1 MCTNNKSSPF
11 FTMPEATTVLNQ
23 LQHLLPLQEFQ
34 GFVNAHKA
42 DRYTKKLSCK
52 DQLTILLYAQAT
64 GKNSLREIETALRIQ
79 DSTWYHLGL
88 DTVARST
95 LAAANEKRSYGIYES
110 LFYEVLKKCKS
121 FSFGTASFSFDNDLY
136 ALDATTID
144 LCLSLFP
151 WAHFRTEKG
160 AIKLHT
166 LFDVRNQI
174 PELILMTDGK
184 AADITMARKIDLGKL
199 AAGSIITFDRG
210 YNDYA
215 FLNSVHQAKHSFVA
229 RLKDNANILLLESFA
244 VSEKGV
250 LKDERIGFVL
260 EKALKDYPED
270 LRLVTYHDEE
280 HDVTYHFLTN
290 NFKLSAKTIADIYKA
305 RWQIELFFKWIKQHL
320 KIKTFLGTS
329 KNAVLTQI
337 WVAMIYYL
345 LLAWIKFQTKFAG
358 SLLDL
363 TWIIKEMLL
372 HKVSIIDLLSL
383 SPKTAVLIAARASPS
398 QLSLL

>member
-1 MCTNNKSSPF
+1 
-11 FTMPEATTVLNQ
+11 MPNATTVLNQ
-23 LQHLLPLQEFQ
+23 LQHLLPLYEFQ
-34 GFVNAHKA
+34 NFVNLRKA

-88 DTVARST
+88 ETVARST
-95 LAAANEKRSYGIYES
+95 LASANEKRPYEIYES
-110 LFYEVLKKCKS
+110 LFYELLKKCKG
-121 FSFGTASFSFDNDLY
+121 FSFGTASFSFDNELY
-136 ALDATTID
+136 AIDSTTVD

-166 LFDVRNQI
+166 LYNVRDQI
-174 PELILMTDGK
+174 PELILVTDGK
-184 AADITMARKIDLGKL
+184 EADITMARKMNLRKL
-199 AAGSIITFDRG
+199 AIGSIITFDRG

-215 FLNSVHQAKHSFVA
+215 FLYSIKQAKQTFVA
-229 RLKDNANILLLESFA
+229 RLKDNANILSLEKFA
-244 VSEKGV
+244 VTGKGV
-250 LKDERIGFVL
+250 LQDERIGFVL
-260 EKALKDYPED
+260 EEALKDYPED
-270 LRLVTYHDEE
+270 LRLVTYHDEINNI
-280 HDVTYHFLTN
+280 TYHFLTN
-290 NFKLSAKTIADIYKA
+290 NFEFSAKTIADIYKS

-345 LLAWIKFQTKFAG
+345 LLTWIKFQTKFKG

-372 HKVSIIDLLSL
+372 RNISIINLLNL
-383 SPKTAVLIAARASPS
+383 SPKNVLSINGRAGPC

>member
-1 MCTNNKSSPF
+1 
-11 FTMPEATTVLNQ
+11 MPNATTVLNQ
-23 LQHLLPLQEFQ
+23 LQHLLPLDEFQ
-34 GFVNAHKA
+34 SFVNLKKA
-42 DRYTKKLSCK
+42 DKYTKKLSCK

-79 DSTWYHLGL
+79 DSTWYHLGIE
-88 DTVARST
+88 TVARST
-95 LAAANEKRSYGIYES
+95 FASANEKRPYEIYES
-110 LFYEVLKKCKS
+110 LFYELLKKCKG
-121 FSFGTASFSFDNDLY
+121 FSFGTASFSFDNELY
-136 ALDATTID
+136 AIDSTTVD

-166 LFDVRNQI
+166 LYNVRDQI
-174 PELILMTDGK
+174 PELILVTDGK
-184 AADITMARKIDLGKL
+184 EADITMARKMNLQKL
-199 AAGSIITFDRG
+199 ATGSIITFDRG

-215 FLNSVHQAKHSFVA
+215 FLYSIHQAKQTFVA
-229 RLKDNANILLLESFA
+229 RLKDNANILSLEKYTIT
-244 VSEKGV
+244 EKGV
-250 LKDERIGFVL
+250 LRDERIGFVL
-260 EKALKDYPED
+260 EEALKDYPED
-270 LRLVTYHDEE
+270 LRLVVYYDEV
-280 HDVTYHFLTN
+280 HKVTYHFLTN
-290 NFKLSAKTIADIYKA
+290 NFEFSAKTIADIYKA

-345 LLAWIKFQTKFAG
+345 LLSWIKFQTKFKG

-372 HKVSIIDLLSL
+372 RNISIINLLNL
-383 SPKTAVLIAARASPS
+383 SPKTIIGITERASPS
-398 QLSLL
+398 QLLLL

>member
-1 MCTNNKSSPF
+1 MS
-11 FTMPEATTVLNQ
+11 ETTTILNQ
-23 LQHLLPLQEFQ
+23 LQHLLPLDEFQ
-34 GFVNAHKA
+34 TFVNARKA

-64 GKNSLREIETALRIQ
+64 GKNSLREIETSLRIQ

-88 DTVARST
+88 ETVARST
-95 LAAANEKRSYGIYES
+95 LASANEKRPYCIYES
-110 LFYEVLKKCKS
+110 LFYELLKKCKG
-121 FSFGTASFSFDNDLY
+121 FSFGTASFSFENDLY
-136 ALDATTID
+136 AIDSTTIN

-151 WAHFRTEKG
+151 WAHFRTAKG

-166 LFDVRNQI
+166 LFNIRSQI
-174 PELILMTDGK
+174 PELIVMTEGK
-184 AADITMARKIDLGKL
+184 EADITAARKIDLEKL
-199 AAGSIITFDRG
+199 AMGSILTFDRG

-215 FLNSVHQAKHSFVA
+215 FLYSIHREKQTFVA
-229 RLKDNANILLLESFA
+229 RLKDDAHILPLESFP
-244 VSEKGV
+244 VTEKGV
-250 LKDERIGFVL
+250 LKDQRIGFVL
-260 EKALKDYPED
+260 EEALKDYPED
-270 LRLVTYHDEE
+270 LRLITYYDEVHDK
-280 HDVTYHFLTN
+280 TYRFITN
-290 NFKLSAKTIADIYKA
+290 NFVFSAKTIADIYKA

-345 LLAWIKFQTKFAG
+345 LLAWIKFQTKFKG

-372 HKVSIIDLLSL
+372 RHVSLINLLNL
-383 SPKTAVLIAARASPS
+383 TPKTLPTATAREAPL
-398 QLSLL
+398 QPAFL

>member
-1 MCTNNKSSPF
+1 
-11 FTMPEATTVLNQ
+11 MPEATTVLNQ
-23 LQHLLPLQEFQ
+23 LQHILPLQEFQ
-34 GFVNAHKA
+34 GFVNVNKA
-42 DRYTKKLSCK
+42 DKYTKKLSCK

-64 GKNSLREIETALRIQ
+64 GKNSLREIEMALRIQ
-79 DSTWYHLGL
+79 DSIWYHLGL
-88 DTVARST
+88 ETVARST
-95 LAAANEKRSYGIYES
+95 LAAANEKRPYGIYES
-110 LFYEVLKKCKS
+110 LFYELLKKCKG
-121 FSFGTASFSFDNDLY
+121 FSSGTASFSFDNELY
-136 ALDATTID
+136 AIDSTTVD

-166 LFDVRNQI
+166 LFNVRDQI
-174 PELILMTDGK
+174 PELILVTDGK
-184 AADITMARKIDLGKL
+184 EADITMARKMDLHKL
-199 AAGSIITFDRG
+199 AIGSIITFDRG

-215 FLNSVHQAKHSFVA
+215 FLYAIQKAKQTFVA
-229 RLKDNANILLLESFA
+229 RAKDNANILALESFP
-244 VSEKGV
+244 VTEKGV

-260 EKALKDYPED
+260 DEALKDYPDD
-270 LRLVTYHDEE
+270 LRLVTYHDEV
-280 HDVTYHFLTN
+280 HNKTYHFLTN
-290 NFKLSAKTIADIYKA
+290 NFLFSAKTIADIYKA

-345 LLAWIKFQTKFAG
+345 LLAWIRFQTKFKG

-372 HKVSIIDLLSL
+372 RNISIVNLLNL
-383 SPKTAVLIAARASPS
+383 SPKIAAQIATRASPS
-398 QLSLL
+398 QLVLL